1 MITRGKNLQDVGS
14 PVNGWEPNFGDRLL
28 ASNLVS
34 EIIKSKDHISLT
46 FTGEGAIAFAKA
58 LREVPEQEAKAVQEA
73 SPELNL
79 IPKREVMERL
89 SVTHATLW
97 NWEKKKYLV
106 PVKIGRRVF
115 YRCEDINKLQRGE

>member
-1 MITRGKNLQDVGS
+1 M
-14 PVNGWEPNFGDRLL
+14 NGWEPNFGDQLL

-46 FTGEGAIAFAKA
+46 FTGEGVIAFAKA
-58 LREVPEQEAKAVQEA
+58 LREVPVQEAKAVQEA
-73 SPELNL
+73 SPELGL
-79 IPKREVMERL
+79 ITKREVMERL

-97 NWEKKKYLV
+97 NWEKKKYLL